1 MKTIKCVKC
10 GHDVVI
16 NISNAIDENGEVFV
30 CPNCGQKFRY
40 ADK

>member
-10 GHDVVI
+10 GYDVVI

-40 ADK
+40 VDK